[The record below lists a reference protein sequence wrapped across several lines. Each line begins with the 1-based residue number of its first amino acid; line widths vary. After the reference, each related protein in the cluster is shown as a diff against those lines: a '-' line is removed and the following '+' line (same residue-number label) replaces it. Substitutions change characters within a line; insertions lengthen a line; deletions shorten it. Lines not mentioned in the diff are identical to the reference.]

1 MHRIDTPTA
10 QKDKFGQGKNGFT
23 RGNPQTGTPAT
34 QLDYFYCDSIQEEIA
49 NAIESAGFVLDKT
62 KHDQLATAIKEF
74 VSKGSVKLNSSTNS
88 ESETEAATPLAVKKA
103 NDNAAKA
110 NTNANNAH
118 NRIGD
123 ISDKFE
129 LCSNE
134 SRVHSHDKRFFL
146 FVRDDGVIAM
156 YNRVTNRAAW
166 GFNSDGS
173 LCEGYV
179 PVERIT
185 NLDWFVR
192 NRSIPVGVP
201 MPWPQATPPA
211 GWFECNGSPFNT
223 SDYPRLAAAYPN
235 GRLPDLRGEFI
246 RGWDAGRG
254 VDPGRGIFS
263 WQVDAIR
270 NIRAEFWPLASPGV
284 LSQPASTSGAF
295 GMRPIVGTTNTIYS
309 SNGSGIYQKQI
320 NVPAAFFDASR
331 VTPVSHDNHPRNI
344 AFMYIVR
351 AE

>member
-34 QLDYFYCDSIQEEIA
+34 QLDYLYCDSIQEEIA

-118 NRIGD
+118 NIIGE

-129 LCSNE
+129 LCPAE
-134 SRVHSHDKRFFL
+134 SRVRSHDKRFFL
-146 FVRDDGVIAM
+146 FVRDDGVVGM
-156 YNRVTNRAAW
+156 YNHVSDRAAW
-166 GFNSDGS
+166 AFNFDGS
-173 LCEGYV
+173 LCEGSV

-192 NRSIPVGVP
+192 NRSVPVGVP

-211 GWFECNGSPFNT
+211 GWFECNGSQFNT
-223 SDYPRLAAAYPN
+223 NLYPHLAAAYPW
-235 GRLPDLRGEFI
+235 GSLPDLRGEFI
-246 RGWDAGRG
+246 RGWDNGRRA
-254 VDPGRGIFS
+254 DPDRVILS

-270 NIRAEFWPLASPGV
+270 NIYGTFAATDDNNGD
-284 LSQPASTSGAF
+284 QAATGAF
-295 GMRPIVGTTNTIYS
+295 YVRGRS
-309 SNGSGIYQKQI
+309 GSGSGGNSTEWMIGM
-320 NVPAAFFDASR
+320 DASR
-331 VTPVSHDNHPRNI
+331 VVPVSHDNHPRNV
-344 AFMYIVR
+344 AFMYIVK

>member
-34 QLDYFYCDSIQEEIA
+34 QLDYLYCDSIQEEIA

-134 SRVHSHDKRFFL
+134 SRVHSHDKRFYL
-146 FVRDDGVIAM
+146 FVRDDGVVAM
-156 YNRVTNRAAW
+156 YNRVSNRAAW
-166 GFNSDGS
+166 GFNSEGS

-179 PVERIT
+179 PAERVT
-185 NLDWFVR
+185 NLDLFVR
-192 NRSIPVGVP
+192 DKMLPAGIPQ
-201 MPWPQATPPA
+201 PWPSDHIPN
-211 GWFECNGSPFNT
+211 GWFLCNGAQFDVNQFPKLAGV
-223 SDYPRLAAAYPN
+223 YPR
-235 GRLPDLRGEFI
+235 GTLPDLRGVFI
-246 RGWDAGRG
+246 RGKDNGRG
-254 VDPGRGIFS
+254 LDPNRNILSF
-263 WQVDAIR
+263 QNDAIR
-270 NIRAEFWPLASPGV
+270 NIWGDVGPISETFG
-284 LSQPASTSGAF
+284 QNGGTGTGAF
-295 GMRPIVGTTNTIYS
+295 RAYSRHASGTPTKVDVGDA
-309 SNGSGIYQKQI
+309 GGI
-320 NVPAAFFDASR
+320 NFDASR
-331 VTPVSHDNHPRNI
+331 VVPVSHDNHPSNV
-344 AFMYIVR
+344 AFNYIVR